1 MVVSAQVILDLEHI
15 ELLVDFLFDGQSVAA
30 LLVKF
35 LDLRKDVVLSLAEE
49 FVLIHCVVQVR
60 R

>member
-30 LLVKF
+30 LLVKS

-49 FVLIHCVVQVR
+49 FVLIHCVVQVKR
-60 R
+60 